1 MRVGII
7 ELLAL
12 PSQRW
17 ADTIYHSF
25 LTKQFASVTPQA
37 ISVWCRQLGHETFYA
52 IYYGVGDA
60 RHRLP
65 PDLDIIF
72 IACHTQTSPMAYAFA
87 KLYRKA
93 GTRTVI
99 GGPHAKS
106 FPVDC
111 LRFFDL
117 VVKECDKE
125 LIADILAGHFDP
137 GTFISSAKPFDDL
150 PTVEER
156 MPEIR
161 ASAFFQGKWPLFSSM
176 VPMLASMGCPN
187 KCDFCTDWDNPY
199 RLLSTDR
206 LAEDLRYLTKN
217 LPGTMIG
224 FHDPNFGIKFDPVF
238 DTLEA
243 VPPESRVPYI
253 MECSLSILRKSRMER
268 LKETNCIGSVHGI
281 ESWMDYS
288 GKAGVGQKRGLEKVQ
303 QVVEH
308 FQLLSEYVPYIQAG
322 FIFGLDTDMGDEP
335 ITLMKNFMDHTPFVW
350 PNLSIPLPL
359 GGTPLYKQF
368 LADGR
373 ILKMPFG
380 FYFEPYFV
388 FTLKNYDPVTYLERL
403 IDLSSF
409 IFSKSMLKRRMKS
422 ASNWKFKFIY
432 RARAINEKKDNN
444 GYRRILDMLR
454 SDSHFRAFHEG
465 QSEVLPEFYH
475 KEYDKILGPYAELL
489 SQSNRVPN
497 LEQMNPVLS
506 GKTDILKVSD

>member
-7 ELLAL
+7 EILAL

-17 ADTIYHSF
+17 TDTIYHSF

-60 RHRLP
+60 HHRLP

-72 IACHTQTSPMAYAFA
+72 IACYTQTSPIAYALA

-117 VVKECDKE
+117 VVKECDKD
-125 LIADILAGHFDP
+125 LIVDILAGHFDP
-137 GTFISSAKPFDDL
+137 GTFIGSAKPFDDL

-161 ASAFFQGKWPLFSSM
+161 ASAFFQGKWPVYDTT
-176 VPMLASMGCPN
+176 VPMLASMGCPHT
-187 KCDFCTDWDNPY
+187 CDFCTDWDNPY

-217 LPGTMIG
+217 LPGTLIG

-243 VPPESRVPYI
+243 VPPSLRVPYV
-253 MECSLSILRKSRMER
+253 MECSLSTLRKSRLKR
-268 LKETNCIGSVHGI
+268 LKETNCVCTLHGV

-288 GKAGVGQKRGLEKVQ
+288 GKAGVGQKRGLEKVE

-308 FQLLSEYVPYIQAG
+308 FQLLSEYVPYIQAC
-322 FIFGLDTDMGDEP
+322 FIFGLDTDMGDDP
-335 ITLMKNFMDHTPFVW
+335 ITLTKNFMDHTPFVW
-350 PNLSIPLPL
+350 PSLNIPIPL
-359 GGTPLYKQF
+359 GGTPLYQQH
-368 LADGR
+368 LGNGR
-373 ILKMPFG
+373 ILKTMPFG
-380 FYFEPYFV
+380 FYFMP
-388 FTLKNYDPVTYLERL
+388 
-403 IDLSSF
+403 
-409 IFSKSMLKRRMKS
+409 
-422 ASNWKFKFIY
+422 
-432 RARAINEKKDNN
+432 
-444 GYRRILDMLR
+444 
-454 SDSHFRAFHEG
+454 
-465 QSEVLPEFYH
+465 
-475 KEYDKILGPYAELL
+475 
-489 SQSNRVPN
+489 
-497 LEQMNPVLS
+497 
-506 GKTDILKVSD
+506 